1 MKKKLQVSNQ
11 VQTFLVQIQ
20 MDRAHMKYGTHEIRH
35 FHVKISYSKK
45 KFEDDHPSSIIV
57 LVHASLVYT
66 ALVQFGELGANTTEK
81 SIFLQVH
88 LSQLL
93 AMK

>member
-1 MKKKLQVSNQ
+1 MILAMGVRA
-11 VQTFLVQIQ
+11 VQLFDETFILS
-20 MDRAHMKYGTHEIRH
+20 MLHMKYGTHEILH
-35 FHVKISYSKK
+35 LHVKISYFKK